1 MILKVFDLAEVEC
14 EAIVDKVVGEP
25 QVKPTRDETNEK
37 KQPVWGVFTLANT
50 KFSIVLT
57 LKGKLCK

>member
-37 KQPVWGVFTLANT
+37 KNNQCGG
-50 KFSIVLT
+50 FSL
-57 LKGKLCK
+57 